1 MILLQSLKI
10 ELSLRNSRQW
20 MHLGTHSPSLPAP
33 PPLAFGLCV
42 PSALLFVYLLLISP
56 CYHFPMMRG
65 TCFISASS
73 SSFLTGFSL
82 LCECFFLVPL
92 QYISFP
98 FSSFCSLLIFWLL
111 LLPPSSYYFSYYH
124 SLKTTNWKG
133 NIFIRIYCTY
143 HMCSI
148 FFLFTNRW
156 LEHFLLLLFNKSKY
170 LNNLLLHVS
179 ISWLFSPISCGVGRK
194 QFLQAQDSAYKVTR
208 EIIETLISLYLKEL
222 FKKFPWC
229 LSKKGKERYDQLFTN
244 SDY

>member
-98 FSSFCSLLIFWLL
+98 FSSFCSLFIFWLL

-148 FFLFTNRW
+148 FFYLLTGDLSIFFCCCLIKVNTWIICFCMCPSADCFLRYPVA
-156 LEHFLLLLFNKSKY
+156 LEENSFSKPKT
-170 LNNLLLHVS
+170 LHTR
-179 ISWLFSPISCGVGRK
+179 LPGR
-194 QFLQAQDSAYKVTR
+194 
-208 EIIETLISLYLKEL
+208 
-222 FKKFPWC
+222 
-229 LSKKGKERYDQLFTN
+229 
-244 SDY
+244 